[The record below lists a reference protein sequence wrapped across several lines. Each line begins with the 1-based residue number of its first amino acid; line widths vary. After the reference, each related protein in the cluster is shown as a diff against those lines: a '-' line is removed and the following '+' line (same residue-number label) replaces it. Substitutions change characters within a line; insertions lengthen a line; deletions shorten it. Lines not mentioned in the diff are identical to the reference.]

1 MGTPKGMENTLVDK
15 NKIPFYSINFSGVR
29 GKGFLQWIQLPFTL
43 FISILQSIKALRAE
57 KPNFVIIM
65 GGYIGIPIAIASKLL
80 GIHIIIHEQNAIPG
94 MANKVISI
102 FANRIFSGFENS
114 LKKAEVIGN
123 PIRSSISN
131 IKKPQQRF
139 KNKIGPLNILILGGS
154 LGASSFNRLLPP
166 ILNNFNSK
174 QISVIH
180 QSGLKH
186 YEELNRI
193 YKNLAIDT
201 NKENPTWLLS
211 IEKFIFDI
219 EEKYEWA
226 DVVIARSGALTVSE
240 FIEAGIASILIPFP
254 YAVDNHQYY
263 NAKILEDK
271 KAAYIVNENEIESKI
286 LQVLLK
292 LKRHECFFM
301 ALKAQENKL
310 SSNVTQKIYTYCEEI
325 INEK

>member
-1 MGTPKGMENTLVDK
+1 
-15 NKIPFYSINFSGVR
+15 
-29 GKGFLQWIQLPFTL
+29 
-43 FISILQSIKALRAE
+43 
-57 KPNFVIIM
+57 M

-201 NKENPTWLLS
+201 SKENPTWLLS

-254 YAVDNHQYY
+254 YAVDNHQYF
-263 NAKILEDK
+263 NAKVLKNRDGAKIIMEHKIEDELEEYMLSLNRK
-271 KAAYIVNENEIESKI
+271 KCLNMAEKAKARRRQEASK
-286 LQVLLK
+286 
-292 LKRHECFFM
+292 
-301 ALKAQENKL
+301 
-310 SSNVTQKIYTYCEEI
+310 KIYEYI
-325 INEK
+325 SNHEK